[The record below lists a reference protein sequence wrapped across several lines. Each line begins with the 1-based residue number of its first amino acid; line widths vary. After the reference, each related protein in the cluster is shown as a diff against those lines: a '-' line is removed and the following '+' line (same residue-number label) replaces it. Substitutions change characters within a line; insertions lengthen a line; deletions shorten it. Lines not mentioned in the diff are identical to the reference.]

1 MDKRYSTHKTA
12 SFNDGRISGSILRT
26 SNHDQT
32 MVVDTPMLIDDNDE
46 DCSSSSRSRSSSARK
61 SFTQELEGEDD
72 PYDTSIAKLGTYQIQ
87 KEYFKLSVYPQH
99 ILRSL
104 IGDQRRKDASL
115 EHFVKIQR

>member
-1 MDKRYSTHKTA
+1 M
-12 SFNDGRISGSILRT
+12 RT
-26 SNHDQT
+26 SNHDLKQQT
-32 MVVDTPMLIDDNDE
+32 ISSPIVDTPMLIDDNED

-99 ILRSL
+99 ILRTL